1 MEFFTVVATNALEQ
15 PYHRILLQRP
25 NKVMKTTCDGAK
37 TVIKQFF
44 GNYEEIKACNL
55 IPL

>member
-1 MEFFTVVATNALEQ
+1 MAFFTVVATNALEQ

-37 TVIKQFF
+37 TVIKQFY
-44 GNYEEIKACNL
+44 GNFEEIKACNL